1 MRIVLGGDLGDG
13 GFPGPLG
20 DRAGAGA
27 ALDQAWVDV
36 AGLVAVLEVRLGIAM
51 RDPPGEAER
60 AAALARALRDAGPA
74 PWSRSLEVDPLAT
87 ARAVL
92 RLKDALTLAGVDD
105 DVDASRLPPRLA
117 AVHRLARGALPGIP
131 ERLLACLR
139 ALRDGGRAR
148 IERIELVDAMD
159 VLPLAARRLC
169 DALAADGAVV
179 APFERRPVQDDRDN
193 DLAAAR
199 GAGEAIYV
207 GDGSLVMLRPDTVEE
222 AAADVALA
230 LPGLRGPVVV
240 IGGELV
246 LDEALARVGGPPL
259 GARGDVGSDALLSL
273 LPLVVALGEPAVDP
287 ERLFEATSLPVTVF
301 PRGLAGRIR
310 RALAE
315 TPSALAPEIVAA
327 VVAAVTER
335 GEKHGPQAGAS
346 LADRLA
352 VVVPAWAAPL
362 GRPTTT
368 TRRDDGAVDVAAV
381 RARAVALVQLLG
393 GRQQRDFGD
402 EERTPY
408 RASMRQVGVFIRLL
422 DALGTDVV
430 TPPQLARLVRSA
442 TASVRAAAPW
452 TASAGLL
459 RVARPGAILGPAPT
473 IVWWGFT
480 RESGRLPP
488 RTLLLDERQQLQRL
502 GFDPGALDAIAAGFA
517 EATRRPLMFARDRL
531 ILVAPQR
538 GPTGREHHPHPLW
551 DEILARAPTAER
563 RAATRN
569 LVRPDDEGARGLVP
583 RVLPPRRQ
591 VAKLRNL
598 HVIGADTVHPREVT
612 SPSREELL
620 LGCGLRFVLEERG
633 ASARPLRVK
642 RGVTLEGEVVH
653 RVISAVLAAGIVD
666 VDDDAV
672 AARARAAFVDVV
684 PLLAG
689 DWLRPGREQVL
700 LRVRERATRAAV
712 ALVATLR
719 DNGLTVS
726 AVEQEV
732 ARELPT
738 PIGTAILQ
746 RTLKGT
752 PDLVVMGVDD
762 GKPFPFVIDHK
773 TGREEHRRTLLRL
786 GVPLQLLAY
795 ARLVGDKAMAPP
807 GFGYF
812 IIRSRRLLTAD
823 ARVRGVELVPAERT
837 AREGW
842 GLIEAAR
849 RQAFEALARGEVR
862 APGADDAVPEEIAV
876 VGDRVVI
883 GPPCRW
889 CRADVVCAAGLKEE
903 LHG

>member
-13 GFPGPLG
+13 GFPGPLS
-20 DRAGAGA
+20 DRAAV
-27 ALDQAWVDV
+27 LDEAWVDV
-36 AGLVAVLEVRLGIAM
+36 AGLVALLEVRLGIAT

-60 AAALARALRDAGPA
+60 AAALARALRGAGPA
-74 PWSRSLEVDPLAT
+74 PWTRSLEVDPLAT

-105 DVDASRLPPRLA
+105 TVDAALLPPRLA
-117 AVHRLARGALPGIP
+117 AVHRLARGTLPGIP
-131 ERLLACLR
+131 ERLQHCLQ
-139 ALRDGGRAR
+139 ALREGGRPR
-148 IERIELVDAMD
+148 IERLALVDGRD

-169 DALAADGAVV
+169 DALAASGTDVHPLAVDP
-179 APFERRPVQDDRDN
+179 AGDDRDS

-199 GAGEAIYV
+199 GTGEAIYV
-207 GDGSLVMLRPDTVEE
+207 GDGSLLLLRPDTIDE

-230 LPGLRGPVVV
+230 LPGLQGPVVV
-240 IGGELV
+240 IGGDLV
-246 LDEALARVGGPPL
+246 LDEALARVGAPPL

-315 TPSALAPEIVAA
+315 TPSALAPKIVEA
-327 VVAAVTER
+327 VVAAVAER
-335 GEKHGPQAGAS
+335 GQKHGAAAEVA

-352 VVVPAWAAPL
+352 TLVPTWSAAL
-362 GRPTTT
+362 QRPTTT
-368 TRRDDGAVDVAAV
+368 TRREDGTVDVAAV
-381 RARAVALVQLLG
+381 RARAVVLVQLLG

-442 TASVRAAAPW
+442 TASVRAAAPSP
-452 TASAGLL
+452 ASAGLH
-459 RVARPGAILGPAPT
+459 RVSRPGAVLGPAPT

-488 RTLLLDERQQLQRL
+488 RTLLVDERQQLRRL
-502 GFDPGALDAIAAGFA
+502 GFDPGAIDAIAAGFA
-517 EATRRPLMFARDRL
+517 VATRRPLVCARDRL

-538 GPTGREHHPHPLW
+538 GAGGREHHPHPLW
-551 DEILARAPTAER
+551 DEILARAPAAER

-569 LVRPDDEGARGLVP
+569 LVRPDDDGARGLVP
-583 RVLPPRRQ
+583 RVVPVPRPM
-591 VAKLRNL
+591 AKARGL

-633 ASARPLRVK
+633 AQARPLRVK

-653 RVISAVLAAGIVD
+653 AVISAVLAGGLDDRDD
-666 VDDDAV
+666 VI
-672 AARARAAFVDVV
+672 AARARAAFLDVV
-684 PLLAG
+684 PGLAG
-689 DWLRPGREQVL
+689 DWQRPGREQIM

-719 DNGLTVS
+719 DNQLTVQ

-738 PIGTAILQ
+738 PVQGAVLQ

-752 PDLVVMGVDD
+752 PDLVVVGVDH
-762 GKPFPFVIDHK
+762 GRSFPFVIDHK

-795 ARLVGDKAMAPP
+795 ARLVGDKSMAPP

-812 IIRSRRLLTAD
+812 IIRSRRLLTSD
-823 ARVRGVELVPAERT
+823 SRLRGVEFVPADRT

-849 RQAFEALARGEVR
+849 REAFDALARGEVR
-862 APGADDAVPEEIAV
+862 APGADDEVPEEIAV
-876 VGDRVVI
+876 GVDRVVI

-889 CRADVVCAAGLKEE
+889 CRADVVCGAGLKEM

>member
-13 GFPGPLG
+13 GFPGPLAG
-20 DRAGAGA
+20 RAA
-27 ALDQAWVDV
+27 ALDEAWVDV
-36 AGLVAVLEVRLGIAM
+36 AGLVALLEVRLGIAT

-60 AAALARALRDAGPA
+60 AAALAKALRDAGPA
-74 PWSRSLEVDPLAT
+74 PWTRSLEVDPLAT

-105 DVDASRLPPRLA
+105 AVDADRLPGRLA
-117 AVHRLARGALPGIP
+117 AVHRLARGTLPGVP

-139 ALRDGGRAR
+139 ALREGGRAR
-148 IERIELVDAMD
+148 VDRLELVDDPA
-159 VLPLAARRLC
+159 VLPLAARHLIH
-169 DALAADGAVV
+169 ALAADGTDVRTFAARAVD
-179 APFERRPVQDDRDN
+179 DDRDS

-199 GAGEAIYV
+199 GSGEAVYV
-207 GDGSLVMLRPDTVEE
+207 GDGSLLLLRPDTVEE
-222 AAADVALA
+222 AAADVAFA
-230 LPGLRGPVVV
+230 LPGLPGPVVV
-240 IGGELV
+240 IGGDLV
-246 LDEALARVGGPPL
+246 LDEALARVGAPPL

-273 LPLVVALGEPAVDP
+273 LPLVVALGEPTVDP

-315 TPSALAPEIVAA
+315 TPSALAPKIVEA
-327 VVAAVTER
+327 VVAAVAER
-335 GEKHGPQAGAS
+335 GQKHGAAAEAA

-352 VVVPAWAAPL
+352 TLVPAWAPAL

-368 TRRDDGAVDVAAV
+368 TRSEDGAVDVAAV
-381 RARAVALVQLLG
+381 RARAVVLVQLLG

-408 RASMRQVGVFIRLL
+408 RAAMRQVGVFIRLL

-452 TASAGLL
+452 AASAGLTRL
-459 RVARPGAILGPAPT
+459 ARPGAVLGPAPT

-488 RTLLLDERQQLQRL
+488 RTLLVDERQRLRQL
-502 GFDPGALDAIAAGFA
+502 GFDPGAIDAIAAGFA
-517 EATRRPLMFARDRL
+517 EATRRPLLYARDRL

-538 GPTGREHHPHPLW
+538 GPGGREHHPHPLW
-551 DEILARAPTAER
+551 DEILARAPAAER

-569 LVRPDDEGARGLVP
+569 LVRPDDDGARGLVP
-583 RVLPPRRQ
+583 RVAPVPRPMMRP
-591 VAKLRNL
+591 RGL
-598 HVIGADTVHPREVT
+598 HEIGANTVHPREVT

-633 ASARPLRVK
+633 AQARPLRVK

-653 RVISAVLAAGIVD
+653 AVISAVLGAGIVD
-666 VDDDAV
+666 TDDDV
-672 AARARAAFVDVV
+672 IAARARSAFVDVV
-684 PLLAG
+684 PRLAG
-689 DWLRPGREQVL
+689 DWLRPGREQIM
-700 LRVRERATRAAV
+700 LRVRERAARATV

-719 DNGLTVS
+719 DNQLTVQ

-738 PIGTAILQ
+738 PVQGAVLQ
-746 RTLKGT
+746 RMLKGT
-752 PDLVVMGVDD
+752 PDLVVVGVDS
-762 GKPFPFVIDHK
+762 GRPFPFVIDHK

-795 ARLVGDKAMAPP
+795 ARLVGDKTMAPP

-812 IIRSRRLLTAD
+812 IIRSRRLLTSD
-823 ARVRGVELVPAERT
+823 SRLHGVELVPADRT

-849 RQAFEALARGEVR
+849 REAFDALARGEVR
-862 APGADDAVPEEIAV
+862 APGADDEVPDEIAV
-876 VGDRVVI
+876 GPDRVVI

-889 CRADVVCAAGLKEE
+889 CRADVVCGAGLKET

>member
-13 GFPGPLG
+13 GFPGPLM
-20 DRAGAGA
+20 DRAA
-27 ALDQAWVDV
+27 ALDEAWVDV
-36 AGLVAVLEVRLGIAM
+36 SGLVALLEVRLGIPT

-60 AAALARALRDAGPA
+60 AAALAKALREAGPA

-92 RLKDALTLAGVDD
+92 RLKDALTLAGVDGT
-105 DVDASRLPPRLA
+105 VDAGMLPPRLA
-117 AVHRLARGALPGIP
+117 AVHRLARGTLPGIP
-131 ERLLACLR
+131 ERLGACVR
-139 ALRDGGRAR
+139 ALRDGGHPR
-148 IERIELVDAMD
+148 IERLELVDARD
-159 VLPLAARRLC
+159 VLPLAARHLC
-169 DALAADGAVV
+169 DALAASGTEVRPFAVPSV
-179 APFERRPVQDDRDN
+179 DDDRDS

-199 GAGEAIYV
+199 GAGEAVYV
-207 GDGSLVMLRPDTVEE
+207 GDGSLLLLRPDTIDE

-230 LPGLRGPVVV
+230 LPGLPGPVVV
-240 IGGELV
+240 IGGDLV
-246 LDEALARVGGPPL
+246 LDEALVRVGGPPL

-273 LPLVVALGEPAVDP
+273 LPLVVALGEPTVDP

-315 TPSALAPEIVAA
+315 TPSALAPGIVEA
-327 VVAAVTER
+327 VVATVADR
-335 GEKHGPQAGAS
+335 GQKHGVAAEAA
-346 LADRLA
+346 LAERLA
-352 VVVPAWAAPL
+352 TLVPAWAPAL
-362 GRPTTT
+362 ARPTKTAT
-368 TRRDDGAVDVAAV
+368 LEDGGVDVAAV
-381 RARAVALVQLLG
+381 RSRAVMLVQLLG

-408 RASMRQVGVFIRLL
+408 RAAMRQVGVFIRLL

-452 TASAGLL
+452 AASAGVR
-459 RVARPGAILGPAPT
+459 RVSRPGAVLGPVPT

-488 RTLLLDERQQLQRL
+488 RTLLVDERQQLRGL
-502 GFDPGALDAIAAGFA
+502 GFDPGAIDVIAAGFA
-517 EATRRPLMFARDRL
+517 EATRRPLLCARDRL

-538 GPTGREHHPHPLW
+538 GPGGREHHPHPLW
-551 DEILARAPTAER
+551 DEILARAPVAER

-583 RVLPPRRQ
+583 RVAPTPRAMVRP
-591 VAKLRNL
+591 RGL
-598 HVIGADTVHPREVT
+598 HVIGADVVTPREVT

-633 ASARPLRVK
+633 AQARPLRVK

-653 RVISAVLAAGIVD
+653 AVISAVLAGDLRDA
-666 VDDDAV
+666 DDQAI

-684 PLLAG
+684 PRLAG
-689 DWLRPGREQVL
+689 DWQRPGREQVR
-700 LRVRERATRAAV
+700 LRVRERAARAAV

-719 DNGLTVS
+719 DNQLTVQ

-738 PIGTAILQ
+738 PVQGAILQ

-752 PDLVVMGVDD
+752 PDLVVVGVDN
-762 GKPFPFVIDHK
+762 GRPFPFVIDHK

-795 ARLVGDKAMAPP
+795 ARLVGDKTMAPP

-812 IIRSRRLLTAD
+812 IIRSRRLLTSD
-823 ARVRGVELVPAERT
+823 GRLRGVEGVPADRT

-849 RQAFEALARGEVR
+849 REAFDALARGEVR
-862 APGADDAVPEEIAV
+862 APGADAEVPDEIAV
-876 VGDRVVI
+876 VDDRVVI

-889 CRADVVCAAGLKEE
+889 CRADVICGAGLKEE
-903 LHG
+903 RHG